1 MIVVLD
7 SVSLANKQKGGVGES
22 QSNRHFRIS
31 SQPTELV
38 FVLQEETIQEKH
50 GLGLEQE
57 STMLYLYLKSDAA

>member
-7 SVSLANKQKGGVGES
+7 SVSLANKQEAGVGES

-38 FVLQEETIQEKH
+38 FVLQEETIQGKTRV
-50 GLGLEQE
+50 GQE
-57 STMLYLYLKSDAA
+57 STML